1 MADEP
6 SENKEES
13 EAEVAARRFLSD
25 WFGRGLGDE
34 WMEVEPGIYRHVVIE
49 GVQIP
54 PAKLRG
60 QEEQSQAVDQTLL
73 QALSFDESLSDLL
86 PAAPGES
93 KRPTAA
99 PSAPSTEVGDRPGR
113 WRRR

>member
-13 EAEVAARRFLSD
+13 EAEVAARRFRSD

-34 WMEVEPGIYRHVVIE
+34 WMEVEPGIYRHVTE
-49 GVQIP
+49 RAQIP
-54 PAKLRG
+54 PAKPRG
-60 QEEQSQAVDQTLL
+60 QEPQSQAVDQTLL

-86 PAAPGES
+86 PAAPVES

-99 PSAPSTEVGDRPGR
+99 PSAPSADVGDRPGR

>member
-13 EAEVAARRFLSD
+13 EAEVVARRFRSD
-25 WFGRGLGDE
+25 WFGRALGDE
-34 WMEVEPGIYRHVVIE
+34 WLEVEPGVYRQVTE
-49 GVQIP
+49 RAQIP

-86 PAAPGES
+86 PAAPGGIGN
-93 KRPTAA
+93 A
-99 PSAPSTEVGDRPGR
+99 DRGSLGSLG
-113 WRRR
+113 